1 MKRILILSVLAL
13 VVAAGHVRAEDATA
27 SDLHRLVEAAEH
39 PWLRWPRF
47 PDYQLDIERLYE
59 STGWSPVWCRDGRPT
74 AQAAEVIAAF
84 RQADARGLRPT
95 DYDPERLDTEAKQ
108 LSPSDPATVALFDT
122 ALTVSTMRYVSDAY
136 VGRVNPR
143 TLGFGLDVEPKKLD
157 LVAVVTEVAQSP
169 APGQQLAGFDPPFPL
184 FRRLQA
190 ELPKMRALATRAD
203 LPPVPTPLP
212 VLHPG
217 DTDACV
223 PALRRRLALLGDLVE
238 DTTLTDPTAY
248 DLALVAGMKRFQAR
262 HGLAAD
268 GVIGPGTARALRVA
282 PAVRVEQIELAME
295 RLRWLPLHVADRF
308 ILVNLPEFRLF
319 GFHSG
324 VPGPRVAMD
333 VVVGSAARRNETPI
347 LHADLDHVVFR
358 PYWQVPPAIAEK
370 EILPKVQRDPGYLQR
385 NHMEMVDSRVRQRPG
400 KDNALG
406 LVKFIF
412 PNEHG
417 VYMHDTPQKSLFGR
431 AQRDFSH
438 GCIRVADPV
447 DLAEFV
453 LGWDRA
459 RILDAMQR
467 GRDNRWVPVRE
478 PIPVYLLYSTA
489 VVDESGRVSFFEDI
503 YGHDAELAR
512 VLARGYPYPQ

>member
-1 MKRILILSVLAL
+1 MKRLLLLTVL
-13 VVAAGHVRAEDATA
+13 VVIVAAGSGRAEDAAAAEMRRVVGT
-27 SDLHRLVEAAEH
+27 AEH

-47 PDYQLDIERLYE
+47 PDYQDDSERLYE
-59 STGWSPVWCRDGRPT
+59 STGWSPVWCRDGGPT
-74 AQAAEVIAAF
+74 RQATEVIASF
-84 RQADARGLRPT
+84 RQADAHGLRPT
-95 DYDPERLDTEAKQ
+95 DYDPDRLADEAKRV
-108 LSPSDPATVALFDT
+108 SPSDPATLALFDA

-157 LVAVVTEVAQSP
+157 LVAVVTELAQSP
-169 APGQQLAGFDPPFPL
+169 KPGQQLAGFDPPFPL

-190 ELPKMRALATRAD
+190 ELPKMRVLAARSD
-203 LPPVPTPLP
+203 LRPLPTPLP
-212 VLHPG
+212 VLRPG
-217 DTDACV
+217 DTDPSAPV
-223 PALRRRLALLGDLVE
+223 LRQRLALLGDLAD
-238 DTTLTDPTAY
+238 DTATDPTVY
-248 DLALVAGMKRFQAR
+248 DAGLVAGVKRFQER

-268 GVIGPGTARALRVA
+268 GVIGPATARALRVQ
-282 PAVRVEQIELAME
+282 PAMRVQQIELAME

-308 ILVNLPEFRLF
+308 ILVNLPQFRLF
-319 GFHSG
+319 GFRAG
-324 VPGPRVAMD
+324 VPGPRIAMA

-347 LHADLDHVVFR
+347 LHADLEHVVFR
-358 PYWQVPPAIAEK
+358 PHWHVPPGIAEK
-370 EILPKVQRDPGYLQR
+370 EILPKVRRDPGYLER
-385 NHMEMVDSRVRQRPG
+385 HHMDMVDSRVRQRPG
-400 KDNALG
+400 RDNALG

-447 DLAEFV
+447 GLAEFV

-459 RILDAMQR
+459 RIVQAMQR
-467 GRDNRWVPVRE
+467 GRDNRWVAVPE

-489 VVDESGRVSFFEDI
+489 VVDESGRLYFFEDL

-512 VLARGYPYPQ
+512 AVARGHPYPQ